1 MRPLFCLLIFSAISG
16 VWFHGDHHPLVFGLR
31 LCDQQGKRDSFF
43 SHPTELRTH
52 CCGLI
57 FLLISSRGLKES
69 ASRKSTQ
76 SVVEGALSKRAL
88 SFVPTPCARFNAC
101 PPRILMAWSI
111 VRRIYSDTDTSI
123 SLSSLPPL
131 LSSLRSGVHLPCLHR
146 FIFSLSL
153 STVCIWVRLIVS
165 FLLDVLLVQSVCP
178 PPPSP
183 NLRIPPPFCPLLPH
197 LLVRNSV
204 FLQLKFFFDVH
215 RIFVRWKC
223 SQGLGTALKNTR
235 FLNYEITKKNLSKFH
250 YGGASYLDCAASY
263 CASKRLRRLVSCG
276 HASESLRY
284 PTSLTLCA
292 TSGGK
297 RFSATKPVF
306 DSR

>member
-1 MRPLFCLLIFSAISG
+1 MINKASG
-16 VWFHGDHHPLVFGLR
+16 IL
-31 LCDQQGKRDSFF
+31 FF

-178 PPPSP
+178 LPLLLTSAYLPPSA
-183 NLRIPPPFCPLLPH
+183 L
-197 LLVRNSV
+197 S
-204 FLQLKFFFDVH
+204 FLISSF
-215 RIFVRWKC
+215 
-223 SQGLGTALKNTR
+223 ATR
-235 FLNYEITKKNLSKFH
+235 FFYNLNSSLMYIEFLL
-250 YGGASYLDCAASY
+250 GGNVH
-263 CASKRLRRLVSCG
+263 KGWGQR
-276 HASESLRY
+276 
-284 PTSLTLCA
+284 
-292 TSGGK
+292 
-297 RFSATKPVF
+297 
-306 DSR
+306 